1 MISLLDAAKDRGLY
15 SLPEAA
21 RYARMHPNTLRTW
34 FGVATGRVPLR
45 ESEIDSPDFRAITFW
60 DLIEAVA
67 IRSFRVDY
75 DISFHKIREALK
87 NAKEQYGIAHPF
99 AHREHKTVV
108 IGKDLH
114 IFLPEDAENPVQ
126 LTGKLHGQKSMKPCI
141 EAYMKDLE
149 FDVEGMARLYT
160 AFRYKNQEVILTPK
174 FHFGEPAIRENGYT
188 AKTLYLAA
196 VAEGSLERAAELY
209 EASVDSV
216 ETAYRYCNT
225 ELGLGLAA

>member
-1 MISLLDAAKDRGLY
+1 MISLLDAAKDTGLY

-21 RYARMHPNTLRTW
+21 RYAKMHPNTLKTW
-34 FGVATGRVPLR
+34 FGAVSDRVPLR

-75 DISFHKIREALK
+75 NISFHKIREALK
-87 NAKEQYGIAHPF
+87 NAKAEHKIDHPF
-99 AHREHKTVV
+99 AHRNHKTVV

-149 FDVEGMARLYT
+149 FDVAGMARLYT
-160 AFRYKNQEVILTPK
+160 AFRYKDQEVILTPK
-174 FHFGEPAIRENGYT
+174 FHFGEPAMRENGYT
-188 AKTLYLAA
+188 AETLYRAA

-209 EASVDSV
+209 EVTVDSV
-216 ETAYRYCNT
+216 DAAYRYWNS
-225 ELGLGLAA
+225 ELGLAA